1 MILLQS
7 VIEILAV
14 AMSHIGPQGRPDRA
28 GITVMPVRGDPI
40 GRDAVTIFADTK
52 NAFAAAMSRCSLNI
66 TSTSAPE
73 RSMAR

>member
-7 VIEILAV
+7 VIQILAV
-14 AMSHIGPQGRPDRA
+14 AIPHIGAQGRPDRA
-28 GITVMPVRGDPI
+28 GITVVSIRGDPV
-40 GRDAVTIFADTK
+40 GRDAGDHLGRLEECFRGG
-52 NAFAAAMSRCSLNI
+52 MSRCSLNI